1 MGVRI
6 EWATLADTQAVLHAP
21 GEAHD
26 DHGNTNDAPA
36 LFAGDGVVIE
46 GKPREWLTFALG
58 LVDEARDWIES
69 DKGEGAPRP
78 LAQLIAD
85 VRGAISARI
94 AQMNSE
100 DDVPLGDMLDAVY
113 AVQDAAL
120 ALVDALDPEGAD
132 S

>member
-6 EWATLADTQAVLHAP
+6 EWATLADTRAELHAP
-21 GEAHD
+21 GEARD

-46 GKPREWLTFALG
+46 GTAEQWLTFALE

-69 DKGEGAPRP
+69 DKGKGAPRP
-78 LAQLIAD
+78 LAQLIKD
-85 VRGAISARI
+85 VRDTLAART
-94 AQMNSE
+94 AQMESE
-100 DDVPLGDMLDAVY
+100 DDVPMGDMLDAVY
-113 AVQDAAL
+113 AVQDAAA
-120 ALVDALDPEGAD
+120 ALVDALDPEGVR